1 MIKFKKALI
10 GTAAAGAMAV
20 SATPAMANDYHGN
33 HYKKDRI
40 GAGEVIAGAVILGG
54 LAAILASSKKK
65 DRHYDRG
72 YHGNRGYH
80 GSRGHRGS
88 GYDNGYSYKTSY
100 RRGGG
105 RKAVKR
111 CIRRAER
118 YAGGKVTEIRD
129 IDRTRYGYK
138 VKGRIVVKDG
148 YRGSRYDRRA
158 SYDRG
163 RFTCY
168 VENGRIADIRYK
180 GLNKRRYSY
189 GY

>member
-1 MIKFKKALI
+1 MNKLKKALI
-10 GTAAAGAMAV
+10 GTATAGAMAV
-20 SATPAMANDYHGN
+20 TGTTAMANDR
-33 HYKKDRI
+33 HYKNDRI

-54 LAAILASSKKK
+54 LAAILTSNKKK
-65 DRHYDRG
+65 DRHY
-72 YHGNRGYH
+72 HGN
-80 GSRGHRGS
+80 HRGR
-88 GYDNGYSYKTSY
+88 GYDNGYGYKSSY
-100 RRGGG
+100 RRGG
-105 RKAVKR
+105 RKAVNR

-138 VKGRIVVKDG
+138 IKGRIVVKDR
-148 YRGSRYDRRA
+148 YRGGRYDRRA

-180 GLNKRRYSY
+180 GLDNRRLSY